1 MIEINIFIIH
11 GLYLEL
17 RCFDP
22 LEAGYCLAAFSF
34 SLPPVLIFEDDAC
47 FPAASGVWS
56 SPRRFPE
63 ESLIYAFGGHI
74 VSAGW
79 RTYPCQPVRR

>member
-1 MIEINIFIIH
+1 MNDQNPGPKSKRQMSLRTGLRRLSIFDRTIMIEINIFIIH

-34 SLPPVLIFEDDAC
+34 SIPPVLIFEDDAC
-47 FPAASGVWS
+47 FPAASGV
-56 SPRRFPE
+56 
-63 ESLIYAFGGHI
+63 
-74 VSAGW
+74 
-79 RTYPCQPVRR
+79 